1 MPSDSARVEATTRV
15 WAVIGARLE
24 EFARAWEAGDPP
36 DPARFLPDGPPAV
49 RRLTLVELVKL
60 DIDYRLA
67 RGLAKPV
74 EEYVAEFPELA
85 ADGPPCDLLYED
97 YQLRQRAGLAAR
109 PEDYFRRF
117 PGRAAELARL
127 LGGTDPARSTSVF
140 AARAPLAVGPGDQLD
155 EFDLLTQLGEGQFAK
170 VFLARQR
177 GMQRLVALKVSARK
191 AAEAQT
197 LARLDHP
204 HVVRVYDQRYL
215 ADRGVQ
221 LVYMSYLPGG
231 TLLDVLHHARTVPP
245 ERRSGRTLLE
255 AVDAALDRRGEVP
268 PATSPARQHWA
279 GLSWPATVC
288 ELGAKL
294 AAALDYAHRRGVL
307 HRDVK
312 PANVLLTAEGEP
324 QLADFN
330 VGYCSKVEGAG
341 PADFFGGTL
350 GYMAPEHL
358 EAFNPGHPR
367 PPESLDG
374 RADVYGLAVTLW
386 ELLTGSRPFGHDEL
400 LDSWE
405 ETLAAIAER
414 RRAGP
419 PPAAVAALPE
429 GDVLGLRE
437 VLVRCL
443 DPDPARRPATA
454 GEMARELELC
464 LRPATRDLVR
474 PRPGGWRE
482 AVRRHPLLTAYP
494 AGLAPNVLASLFNIA
509 YNRKEIIDPWPAAHA
524 VFDTV
529 MLAVNGFFFPLGML
543 LFAVAIWPVMRGLR
557 RAGRQRRPLAER
569 ADYITAPWQRTTKPG
584 RGDPA
589 AAAGAAARG
598 DGGRHLRRLLAGGG
612 GDLAGGAAGG
622 GRPAAAGTGGVPALR
637 RLAGGLRA
645 DRGGVPVLRRHL
657 PGRPRALPG
666 AAGSGGAGSGR
677 RPGARAG
684 GAGVGLVPG
693 GGGGGAAGGGGGA
706 GLAGRD
712 QPVRRGGAER
722 HRPGRHA
729 AGVRAR
735 GPHPRRP
742 GRPRRRAPRPGRV
755 TAHPGLR
762 RQRTGR
768 RAVFHLTGGQGPATV

>member
-557 RAGRQRRPLAER
+557 RAGRQRGPLAPR
-569 ADYITAPWQRTTKPG
+569 ADAEARTRSARTTLPP
-584 RGDPA
+584 RGNGPLSPDEATRLRLRALRLGGTAAGICVGCWLVAGVIWPAVLRAVAGPPPQGPEAYLHFVASLAVCGLIA
-589 AAAGAAARG
+589 AAYPYFVVTFLAVRVLYPALLGPAGPGPADGPALARV
-598 DGGRHLRRLLAGGG
+598 GRELGWYRVV
-612 GDLAGGAAGG
+612 AAGV
-622 GRPAAAGTGGVPALR
+622 PLAAVAAL
-637 RLAGGLRA
+637 AW
-645 DRGGVPVLRRHL
+645 RGATNPFAVAVL
-657 PGRPRALPG
+657 
-666 AAGSGGAGSGR
+666 S
-677 RPGARAG
+677 
-684 GAGVGLVPG
+684 VT
-693 GGGGGAAGGGGGA
+693 
-706 GLAGRD
+706 GLAGTLLAYVLEGRTRADLAALADAPRD
-712 QPVRRGGAER
+712 QGG
-722 HRPGRHA
+722 
-729 AGVRAR
+729 
-735 GPHPRRP
+735 
-742 GRPRRRAPRPGRV
+742 
-755 TAHPGLR
+755 
-762 RQRTGR
+762 
-768 RAVFHLTGGQGPATV
+768 

>member
-15 WAVIGARLE
+15 WAVVGARLE

-67 RGLAKPV
+67 RGLARAV
-74 EEYVAEFPELA
+74 EDYVAAFPELA

-140 AARAPLAVGPGDQLD
+140 AARAPLAVGPGEQLD

-204 HVVRVYDQRYL
+204 HVVRVYDQRFL

-312 PANVLLTAEGEP
+312 PANVLLTGEGEP

-374 RADVYGLAVTLW
+374 RADLYGLAVTLW
-386 ELLTGSRPFGHDEL
+386 EMLAGSRPFGHDEL

-419 PPAAVAALPE
+419 PPAVVAALPE
-429 GDVLGLRE
+429 GDVPGLRE
-437 VLVRCL
+437 VLLRCL
-443 DPDPARRPATA
+443 DPDPDRRPATA

-494 AGLAPNVLASLFNIA
+494 AGLAPNLLASLFNIA

-524 VFDTV
+524 AFDTV

-543 LFAVAIWPVMRGLR
+543 LFALAIWPVMRGLR
-557 RAGRQRRPLAER
+557 RTGRLTPDEATRLRLRTLRLGGTAAGICVGCWLVAGVIWPAVLRAVAGPPPQGPAAYLHFVASLAVCGLIAAAYPYFVVTFLAVRVLYPALLGPAGPGPADGPALARVGRELGWYRVVAAGVPLA
-569 ADYITAPWQRTTKPG
+569 AVAALAW
-584 RGDPA
+584 RGATNPFA
-589 AAAGAAARG
+589 VA
-598 DGGRHLRRLLAGGG
+598 
-612 GDLAGGAAGG
+612 
-622 GRPAAAGTGGVPALR
+622 
-637 RLAGGLRA
+637 
-645 DRGGVPVLRRHL
+645 VL
-657 PGRPRALPG
+657 
-666 AAGSGGAGSGR
+666 S
-677 RPGARAG
+677 
-684 GAGVGLVPG
+684 VT
-693 GGGGGAAGGGGGA
+693 
-706 GLAGRD
+706 GLAGTLLAYVLEGRTRADLAALADAPRD
-712 QPVRRGGAER
+712 QGG
-722 HRPGRHA
+722 
-729 AGVRAR
+729 
-735 GPHPRRP
+735 
-742 GRPRRRAPRPGRV
+742 
-755 TAHPGLR
+755 
-762 RQRTGR
+762 
-768 RAVFHLTGGQGPATV
+768 

>member
-557 RAGRQRRPLAER
+557 RAGRQRGPLAPR
-569 ADYITAPWQRTTKPG
+569 ADAEDRSRSERTTLPP
-584 RGDPA
+584 RGNGPLSPDEATRLRLRALRLGGTAAGICVGCWLVAGVIWPAVLRAVAGPPPQGPEAYLHFVASLAVCGLIA
-589 AAAGAAARG
+589 AAYPYFVVTFLAVRVLYPALLGPAGPGPADGPALARV
-598 DGGRHLRRLLAGGG
+598 GRELGWYRVV
-612 GDLAGGAAGG
+612 AAGV
-622 GRPAAAGTGGVPALR
+622 PLAAVAAL
-637 RLAGGLRA
+637 AW
-645 DRGGVPVLRRHL
+645 RGATNPFAVAVL
-657 PGRPRALPG
+657 
-666 AAGSGGAGSGR
+666 S
-677 RPGARAG
+677 
-684 GAGVGLVPG
+684 VT
-693 GGGGGAAGGGGGA
+693 
-706 GLAGRD
+706 GLAGTLLAYVLEGRTRADLAALADAPRD
-712 QPVRRGGAER
+712 QGG
-722 HRPGRHA
+722 
-729 AGVRAR
+729 
-735 GPHPRRP
+735 
-742 GRPRRRAPRPGRV
+742 
-755 TAHPGLR
+755 
-762 RQRTGR
+762 
-768 RAVFHLTGGQGPATV
+768 